1 VKDLFSI
8 GKLVSFDWK
17 FGVALQSNYC
27 GKLNSPYVSIFLK
40 VADENDNITHR
51 SFELTLTQFQDF
63 AKTFVELATSL
74 ESAK

>member
-1 VKDLFSI
+1 
-8 GKLVSFDWK
+8 
-17 FGVALQSNYC
+17 
-27 GKLNSPYVSIFLK
+27 